1 MVFCYGNLK
10 MTKTGIYYIL
20 SKKSSK
26 LVAINSM
33 GFFNKYMKKQYEIMQ
48 TLVKFLNLEVKGKN
62 TNIFQCCLQSSTVN
76 HNKSIGTANK

>member
-62 TNIFQCCLQSSTVN
+62 TNIYFMS
-76 HNKSIGTANK
+76 KSGEKQIIVSFRDHRFH